1 MNGIAL
7 NYTNQHATTSRAKH
21 RPVHKQACDSCTKS
35 KVRCSLD
42 KPSCSRCQSTGRH
55 CTYATSAS
63 GHESQS
69 PLPEEISAVVDP
81 AFDSRPCQICRF
93 PCLILLLLV
102 VSPAAAQS
110 GVHHYRAGFNPN
122 NNQLMRADYM
132 TNTEAT
138 IIDLTSSTNAEIRD
152 RSLRPYLLPPPGREQ
167 TLKVYHPSTLRYISR
182 IMSIYPRCMLKDGG
196 IPPFVHFT
204 LVMQGKGEGGGDKLP
219 WALAN
224 CYSIVRIWEQAV
236 PRSEEMVVNTLAK
249 EMERLV
255 LEVLI
260 IIYCFL

>member
-1 MNGIAL
+1 
-7 NYTNQHATTSRAKH
+7 
-21 RPVHKQACDSCTKS
+21 
-35 KVRCSLD
+35 
-42 KPSCSRCQSTGRH
+42 
-55 CTYATSAS
+55 
-63 GHESQS
+63 
-69 PLPEEISAVVDP
+69 
-81 AFDSRPCQICRF
+81 
-93 PCLILLLLV
+93 
-102 VSPAAAQS
+102 
-110 GVHHYRAGFNPN
+110 
-122 NNQLMRADYM
+122 
-132 TNTEAT
+132 
-138 IIDLTSSTNAEIRD
+138 
-152 RSLRPYLLPPPGREQ
+152 
-167 TLKVYHPSTLRYISR
+167 
-182 IMSIYPRCMLKDGG
+182 MLKDGG